1 MFFNMFEIYLITI
14 VETLPLRSYT
24 ISCVG
29 PFIIYSTKKL
39 LINTRTMAVTK
50 KDKLEIASR
59 LINHFES
66 N

>member
-14 VETLPLRSYT
+14 VETLPLGSYT

-29 PFIIYSTKKL
+29 PFIICSTKKL
-39 LINTRTMAVTK
+39 LVNTRAMAVNK
-50 KDKLEIASR
+50 EDELEIPPKW
-59 LINHFES
+59 INPFES

>member
-1 MFFNMFEIYLITI
+1 MFFNMFEICLITI
-14 VETLPLRSYT
+14 VETLPLGSYT

-39 LINTRTMAVTK
+39 LINTRAMAVNK
-50 KDKLEIASR
+50 EDELEIPFKY
-59 LINHFES
+59 INPFES

>member
-29 PFIIYSTKKL
+29 PLIIYSTKKL
-39 LINTRTMAVTK
+39 LVDTRSMAVNK
-50 KDKLEIASR
+50 EDELEIP
-59 LINHFES
+59 FK
-66 N
+66 